1 MENITLGE
9 ISLSLAFIV
18 GVWKGCD
25 YLIEKLKAP
34 REAQQKQIDFIFK
47 FTFALLE
54 HEITG
59 DHVNDMQQLYKE
71 AKDFLLTQK

>member
-9 ISLSLAFIV
+9 ISIAIAFV
-18 GVWKGCD
+18 VAMWRGFD
-25 YLIEKLKAP
+25 YLIEKVKAP
-34 REAQQKQIDFIFK
+34 QKEQQKQIDFIFK

-59 DHVNDMQQLYKE
+59 DHVNDMEELYKE
-71 AKDFLLTQK
+71 AKEFLITNK